1 MLLYRNTRKPM
12 YTDMIRECYLEVLNR
27 EPDISGLNTY
37 IARLRRGWSK
47 NDIKNDLLNS
57 PEGQRKLWNNNEILT
72 HNSYNINNNVV
83 LNSIKSDIIENIPN
97 NNNLEEE
104 DDTVS
109 ATLTDDD
116 DDESITIDLKSDET
130 DNLNDIEYFDYIQKQ
145 IMNNWNEYNINKEY
159 ATSKIDKGFLEMNS
173 EESTKIL
180 YSVKRTTYNYFN
192 IEDSDQEDII
202 KIFVTN
208 SNNEKMYLKINNINL
223 TNAIIG
229 EYQGSV
235 IQTNN
240 FINDRSEAT
249 YFKKIKSYEDK
260 YYLKV
265 HNGMSIDKTLLDIS
279 ETNKLGICKY
289 FVIDSDTNLCKLVDN
304 TVFNNSNNLV
314 KYWNL

>member
-1 MLLYRNTRKPM
+1 MLLYSNRGTKKPM

-47 NDIKNDLLNS
+47 NDIKDDLFNS
-57 PEGQRKLWNNNEILT
+57 PEGQSKLWN
-72 HNSYNINNNVV
+72 HNQNQLQDSYNINNNVV
-83 LNSIKSDIIENIPN
+83 LNSNKPDIIENISN
-97 NNNLEEE
+97 NNNLEEQADAD
-104 DDTVS
+104 DDT
-109 ATLTDDD
+109 
-116 DDESITIDLKSDET
+116 DESITIDLKSDET
-130 DNLNDIEYFDYIQKQ
+130 DNLNDLEYFDYIQEQ
-145 IMNNWNEYNINKEY
+145 IMNNWSEYNINKEY

-208 SNNEKMYLKINNINL
+208 SNSEKMYLKINNINL

-229 EYQGSV
+229 KYQGSI
-235 IQTNN
+235 IQKNN

-249 YFKKIKSYEDK
+249 YFKKFKSDEDK

-265 HNGMSIDKTLLDIS
+265 HNGMSIDKTLLNIP

-289 FVIDSDTNLCKLVDN
+289 FVIDLGTNLCKLVDN

-314 KYWNL
+314 KCWTS

>member
-1 MLLYRNTRKPM
+1 M

-192 IEDSDQEDII
+192 IEDSDQDNII

-208 SNNEKMYLKINNINL
+208 SNNEKLYLKINNINL
-223 TNAIIG
+223 TNSIIG

-235 IQTNN
+235 IQKNN
-240 FINDRSEAT
+240 YIDDRSEAT
-249 YFKKIKSYEDK
+249 YFKKIKSENK

-265 HNGMSIDKTLLDIS
+265 HNGISIDKTLLDIS